1 MINSHPMYMY
11 THAYMYTVHMGWSA
25 GQALIIA
32 KGHLSPVTQGYSKLS
47 TTCTCTHS
55 DYVEGR
61 GCVCGGEGG
70 GGGEAK
76 EEGPKVLYHRL
87 GLISVCTHHSGW

>member
-1 MINSHPMYMY
+1 MCPPHKLAMYIHFIVLQSLYMH

-32 KGHLSPVTQGYSKLS
+32 KGRLSPVTQGYLKLS

-55 DYVEGR
+55 DYVGGR
-61 GCVCGGEGG
+61 VGGCVCGEGG
-70 GGGEAK
+70 GGR
-76 EEGPKVLYHRL
+76 EG
-87 GLISVCTHHSGW
+87 GGA